1 MDQNM
6 KQSDEQVLLDF
17 RTLEEL
23 GVVAEINSRILHP
36 LGLSLKWD
44 EVTNIGEGCEV
55 CANGMWNYTTPQDVL
70 RKRRE
75 NFKKFVDALTRLQQ
89 SRRDQQDVSDIRNDV
104 IEIIN
109 NIIIPTR

>member
-1 MDQNM
+1 MDQNA

-55 CANGMWNYTTPQDVL
+55 CANGMWNYTTPQDIL

-109 NIIIPTR
+109 NIIISTR